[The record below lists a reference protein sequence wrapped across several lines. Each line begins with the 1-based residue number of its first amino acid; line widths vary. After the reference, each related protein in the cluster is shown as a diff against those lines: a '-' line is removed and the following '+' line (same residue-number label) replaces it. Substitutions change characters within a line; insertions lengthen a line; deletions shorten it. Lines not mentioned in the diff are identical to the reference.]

1 MAKIT
6 YEDKVSLN
14 VNPGIPNV
22 YKVTS
27 DNMNEIKSVVNANA
41 VLTTLAD
48 IGLST
53 YTTLDDLVNA
63 IPNDTTFSHY
73 LSGAN
78 ATTLY
83 NGTGG
88 TGNLPDK
95 GAGLLVIRRQNNYWY
110 VEYWVNE
117 NIVYYAT
124 KLTVWREWIVN
135 RKKAYIKVTNSS
147 GQALQSSPQTLI
159 NCNKLVIT
167 NDSDND
173 FFKINK
179 GKIEIMSD
187 EINTIRISGSI
198 GVNDIAI
205 SGYFWGIAKVNST
218 QVSGQIAAAIG
229 NDGMP
234 YISASIPTT
243 VARVNKGDLIALYCD
258 SPVKGTS
265 RTGEAITFLM
275 VEVVDFK

>member
-135 RKKAYIKVTNSS
+135 RKKAYIKATVTNAQSLS
-147 GQALQSSPQTLI
+147 TATDISLNSVAL
-159 NCNKLVIT
+159 T
-167 NDSDND
+167 NDSNNTYL
-173 FFKINK
+173 KLES
-179 GKIEIMSD
+179 GKIKIVSD
-187 EINTIRISGSI
+187 EIQSVR
-198 GVNDIAI
+198 
-205 SGYFWGIAKVNST
+205 
-218 QVSGQIAAAIG
+218 VSGVININDAGGGNYLWARIKHNTNYVGGQIVNNISSCPYAGSVLPSTIIEVSQNDTIG
-229 NDGMP
+229 IN
-234 YISASIPTT
+234 
-243 VARVNKGDLIALYCD
+243 VD
-258 SPVKGTS
+258 SPVGGKT
-265 RTGEAITFLM
+265 RTGVNETFLM